1 MLTSR
6 FLVAALPATLLF
18 SLAACSGH
26 EGDSKVED
34 FASPEGLQSA
44 LEFPIVDCQQGA
56 VECAATASDID
67 ARIACNDA
75 LAVCLS
81 AAAER
86 SRKIAVR
93 VDACREDARVCLQDG
108 TELATCRDNYEACTD
123 AALNS
128 GSDAGVVA
136 SDAGAPVI
144 TLDSGA
150 PSLPTFPGA
159 GGGSPGGGGPGGT
172 QPGLPDLGAGVDG
185 GLDNLP
191 SPLRCT
197 IELQLC
203 VATDPSAAGQCGV
216 TARLCLQLP

>member
-6 FLVAALPATLLF
+6 FLVAALAATLLF
-18 SLAACSGH
+18 SLAAGCSGH

-34 FASPEGLQSA
+34 FASPAGLQSA
-44 LEFPIVDCQQGA
+44 LELSIVDCQQGA
-56 VECAATASDID
+56 AECTSAASDSD

-81 AAAER
+81 AAAEGT
-86 SRKIAVR
+86 RKIAVR

-108 TELATCRDNYEACTD
+108 TELATCLGNYEVCTD

-128 GSDAGVVA
+128 GADLGVVA
-136 SDAGAPVI
+136 SDAGAPAI
-144 TLDSGA
+144 PLDGGA
-150 PSLPTFPGA
+150 PSLPSFPD
-159 GGGSPGGGGPGGT
+159 GGEGSPSGGFAGAQPGPGTG
-172 QPGLPDLGAGVDG
+172 G

-191 SPLRCT
+191 SPLECT

-203 VATDPSAAGQCGV
+203 VETEPSAAGQCAV
-216 TARLCLQLP
+216 SARLCLQLL